1 MCVVRRQVR
10 SIVSLCEELDDRS
23 KVQKESTGMIF
34 IYKSMDIKEIIRRL
48 DTLGRCL

>member
-1 MCVVRRQVR
+1 MCVARRQVR
-10 SIVSLCEELDDRS
+10 SIVSLCEELNDRS

-34 IYKSMDIKEIIRRL
+34 LKSMDIKEIIRRL

>member
-1 MCVVRRQVR
+1 LCVARRQVR
-10 SIVSLCEELDDRS
+10 SIVDLCEELGDRS

-34 IYKSMDIKEIIRRL
+34 LKSMEIKEIIRRL